1 MNASVFIAASGQ
13 YIRRAECINT
23 EWQVEVVSDN
33 IKINYLKQHPTE
45 PNTIFAGTVEQGILI
60 SQDAGRTWKKRGLD
74 GITVK
79 SIAISHSNPD
89 KIYVGTKPP
98 ALYISEDGGE
108 QWVELETL
116 RQQRRWFWFT
126 PAEAG
131 DPYVMGLTVSS
142 TDDQLI
148 VAGIEFGGVFRS
160 TDGGLT
166 WSRHLSNTSR
176 DCHDITFH
184 PTDGNWVYEAGG
196 GWPAS
201 VSSDAGQS
209 WSQPRKGLG
218 WSLYAMACAADPQD
232 PKIWYLSAAP
242 HAIFPELQ
250 KMPRGHWDG
259 EANAFIFRMTKNGQW
274 KHLNGGLPQP
284 LNHMAYAL
292 VTDPHASGHLY
303 AGLSNGDIWF
313 TANYGDSW
321 LQIPVNLE
329 GIHYS
334 LVVMTETGA

>member
-1 MNASVFIAASGQ
+1 MNAKVFITASGQ
-13 YIRRAECINT
+13 YIRRAECIKGK
-23 EWQVEVVSDN
+23 WQVEIVSDA
-33 IKINYLKQHPTE
+33 IKINCLEQNPTE
-45 PNTIFAGTVEQGILI
+45 PHVIFAGTVGQGILI
-60 SQDAGRTWKKRGLD
+60 SQDTGKTWQKHGLD

-79 SIAISHSNPD
+79 SIAISRSNPD
-89 KIYVGTKPP
+89 KIYAGTKPP
-98 ALYISEDGGE
+98 ALYSSEDAGKE
-108 QWVELETL
+108 WNELESL

-131 DPYVMGLTVSS
+131 DPYVMGLTVSPS
-142 TDDQLI
+142 DENHI
-148 VAGIEFGGVFRS
+148 IAGIEYGAVLRS
-160 TDGGLT
+160 IDGGLT
-166 WSRHLSNTSR
+166 WSRHLSHTSR
-176 DCHDITFH
+176 DCHNISFH
-184 PTDGNWVYEAGG
+184 SNNGNWIYEAGG

-209 WSQPRKGLG
+209 WKQPRKGLR

-250 KMPRGHWDG
+250 KMPRGHWSG
-259 EANAFIFRMTKNGQW
+259 EANAFIFRMSKNGQW
-274 KHLNGGLPQP
+274 KRLNGGLPQP
-284 LNHMAYAL
+284 LDHMAYAL

-321 LQIPVNLE
+321 AQVPVNLE

-334 LVVMTETGA
+334 LVMLTG